1 MNILYFIPARGGSK
15 GLPGKNI
22 LLLGDKPMIAHSIIA
37 ARNSSY
43 KGTILVSTDDTK
55 IADVAKQ
62 YSAEVPFMRPA
73 ELANDTAATIDVIF
87 HALEFYEA
95 QGQRF
100 DIVVLLQP
108 TSPLRITEDI
118 EKSIKIMLDKN
129 AEAVVSV
136 CPAEHHPL
144 WANTLPEN
152 GSMKDFLRDEVKGKN
167 RQQLPVYYRLN
178 GAVFVSSVA
187 ALNKYKTFIHE
198 NTYSYVMPENRSI
211 DIDNLMDFKMAE
223 LLINR

>member
-22 LLLGDKPMIAHSIIA
+22 LQLGNKPMIAHSIIA
-37 ARNSSY
+37 AQNCSY
-43 KGTILVSTDDTK
+43 KGTILVSTDDNQ

-62 YSAEVPFMRPA
+62 YYAEVPFMRPA

-87 HALEFYEA
+87 HALEFYKA
-95 QGQRF
+95 KGKIF
-100 DIVVLLQP
+100 DVIVLLQP

-118 EKSIKIMLDKN
+118 EKAIKIMLDKS

-152 GSMKDFLRDEVKGKN
+152 GSMKGFLRDEVKGKN

-178 GAVFVSSVA
+178 GAIFVSTVE
-187 ALNKYKTFIHE
+187 ALYKHKTFIHD
-198 NTYSYVMPENRSI
+198 NTYSYIMPENRSI

-223 LLINR
+223 LLINK

>member
-22 LLLGDKPMIAHSIIA
+22 LLLGNKPMIAHSIIA
-37 ARNSSY
+37 AQNSSY
-43 KGTILVSTDDTK
+43 KGTVLVSTDDIK

-87 HALEFYEA
+87 HALEFYKTK
-95 QGQRF
+95 GQTF

-118 EKSIKIMLDKN
+118 ENAIKIMFEKK

-136 CPAEHHPL
+136 CPADHHPL
-144 WANTLPEN
+144 WANTLPES
-152 GSMKDFLRDEVKGKN
+152 GSMKQFLRDEVKGKN

-187 ALNKYKTFIHE
+187 ALYKHKTFIHE

-211 DIDNLMDFKMAE
+211 DIDNFLDFKMAE
-223 LLINR
+223 LLIKI